1 MQLRNILLLAAAIAA
16 AGAVAR
22 AQDANAQ
29 GTMPVIKAETRL
41 VLVDAVVTDKKGQY
55 VRDLEQ
61 KNFKVWEDNKEQK
74 ITSFSFE
81 ADPNSPNNNQ
91 KHYMVLL
98 FDNSTMDF
106 GEQMRARQAAAQFID
121 ANAGPN
127 RLMAIINYAGSIS
140 VAQNFTADANRLK
153 KVVSGVKFFAG
164 LAQCA
169 GRSGVHGHAESGQ
182 RRGVLWCLGRVAC
195 LAQHGQ
201 AAGSHTRPQDG
212 SLADLRFSNARRDYV
227 GVDRRDCRVQSRQ
240 CGDLPD

>member
-1 MQLRNILLLAAAIAA
+1 MQLRSMLLLAAAIGA

-29 GTMPVIKAETRL
+29 APGSLPVIKAETRL

-61 KNFKVWEDNKEQK
+61 KNFKVWEDNKEQT

-140 VAQNFTADANRLK
+140 VAQNFTADADRLK
-153 KVVSGVKFFAG
+153 K
-164 LAQCA
+164 Q
-169 GRSGVHGHAESGQ
+169 
-182 RRGVLWCLGRVAC
+182 
-195 LAQHGQ
+195 
-201 AAGSHTRPQDG
+201 
-212 SLADLRFSNARRDYV
+212 
-227 GVDRRDCRVQSRQ
+227 VQFLVRKKLVTAPSV
-240 CGDLPD
+240 PSA